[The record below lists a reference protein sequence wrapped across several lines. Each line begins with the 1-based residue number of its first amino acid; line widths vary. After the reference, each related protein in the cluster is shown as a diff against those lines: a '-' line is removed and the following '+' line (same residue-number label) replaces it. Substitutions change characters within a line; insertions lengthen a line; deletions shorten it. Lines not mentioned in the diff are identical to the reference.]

1 MELRREGGMP
11 QLAAYAEGVDL
22 PEELVELLTDAFDE
36 DGCESSVGWLVLISE
51 SGDERERSRRVH
63 ACRHM

>member
-1 MELRREGGMP
+1 MP
-11 QLAAYAEGVDL
+11 QLAEYADGIAL
-22 PEELVELLTDAFDE
+22 PEELVALLTDAFDE

-51 SGDERERSRRVH
+51 SGDERERSLRVH